1 MKILAIEW
9 GAQTRSVA
17 VGDPS
22 TGSFVQREGR
32 REDQLGPMA
41 RQALSEAGWT
51 VSQLD
56 AVAVGIGPGS
66 YTGIRS
72 SIAFA
77 QGWSLALGLPTMPI
91 RSDRAVAWD
100 YFQST
105 PKASASIQIAAYAQ
119 REENAISS
127 FQWDGTQLKEIE
139 PMRLE
144 PVHTTRMRACAGAEI
159 LGIDLEKRIPELT
172 AATPQARVIARLAE
186 AEGEPRAPESLE
198 PVYLREVS
206 FKKAPETPDFLQQI
220 LAE

>member
-9 GAQTRSVA
+9 GAKTRSVA

-22 TGSFVQREGR
+22 AGNLLQKEGG

-41 RQALSEAGWT
+41 RQALSDAGWT
-51 VSQLD
+51 ASQLD

-72 SIAFA
+72 SIAFV
-77 QGWSLALGLPTMPI
+77 QGWSLALGLPTLPI
-91 RSDRAVAWD
+91 RSDLAVAWS

-105 PKASASIQIAAYAQ
+105 PNASSSIQIAAYAQ

-127 FQWDGTQLKEIE
+127 FHWDGKNLKEAGPI
-139 PMRLE
+139 RLE
-144 PVHTTRMRACAGAEI
+144 SVQTTQSRAHAGAEI
-159 LGIDLEKRIPELT
+159 LGIDLDQRIPELT
-172 AATPQARVIARLAE
+172 AATPQACVIARLAE
-186 AEGEPRAPESLE
+186 AEGEPQAPESLE

-206 FKKAPETPDFLQQI
+206 FKKAPEPPDFLKKL